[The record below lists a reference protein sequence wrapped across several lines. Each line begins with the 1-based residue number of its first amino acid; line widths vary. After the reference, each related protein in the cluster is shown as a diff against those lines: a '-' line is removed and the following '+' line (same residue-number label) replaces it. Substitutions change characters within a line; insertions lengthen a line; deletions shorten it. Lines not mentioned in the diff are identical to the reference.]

1 MKRVGIQNQKVVGTW
16 VEEVNLKVEITYHEF
31 DKFKREV
38 RICKVNLTYLP
49 KIWNSMKR
57 VEILNKKVVK
67 R

>member
-1 MKRVGIQNQKVVGTW
+1 MGTR

-31 DKFKREV
+31 DKFKHE
-38 RICKVNLTYLP
+38 IGIWKVNLTYLP